1 MSIASDAKRN
11 EVREGKAVYCDSI
24 RCMLYN
30 AYIQVYRYAAFAKT
44 HMAWTIAV
52 HDYTANLAVGTVSV
66 VEVNLSSQ
74 SMCAT

>member
-1 MSIASDAKRN
+1 MKS
-11 EVREGKAVYCDSI
+11 ECKAVYCDSI

-44 HMAWTIAV
+44 HMAWRIAV

-66 VEVNLSSQ
+66 VEVNLQ
-74 SMCAT
+74 PIHVCYIMVCMQG